1 MDFKALG
8 SRLGI
13 DEEDFME
20 LVELFITTTL
30 DDIEKIRQ
38 GLTDNNPVDAAAAA
52 HSIKG
57 AAGNL
62 GLDDI
67 YSLSKKMEEQAKSG
81 SLDQFD
87 VHIKNLE
94 IKVNALASIADDH

>member
-1 MDFKALG
+1 MDFQELA

-20 LVELFITTTL
+20 LVELFVTTTRS
-30 DDIEKIRQ
+30 DIEKIKK
-38 GLTDNNPVDAAAAA
+38 GFNENDCTTAAAAS

-62 GLDDI
+62 GFDEMFE
-67 YSLSKKMEEQAKSG
+67 LSKRMEMQAKSG
-81 SLDQFD
+81 SLDGFED
-87 VHIKNLE
+87 F
-94 IKVNALASIADDH
+94 IADLEAQVDALPDA